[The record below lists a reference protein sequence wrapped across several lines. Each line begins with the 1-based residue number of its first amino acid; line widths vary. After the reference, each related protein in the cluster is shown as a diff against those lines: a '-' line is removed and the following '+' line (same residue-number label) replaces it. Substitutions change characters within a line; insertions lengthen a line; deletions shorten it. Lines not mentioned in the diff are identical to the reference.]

1 MKSRLT
7 TYPVRLMCRVL
18 NVNRSGFYR
27 WLEKPKSNREKENE
41 RLAGLIKQ
49 SWLESGCVYGSP
61 RIHADLRELGER
73 CGLNRVARIMKLNK
87 VKALLGYKR
96 HYTKSG
102 KPSVVAPN
110 HLKQVFTALAPDQCW
125 VTDIT
130 YINTYE
136 GWLYLAVVV
145 DLYSRQVIG
154 WSMSSRIKKDI
165 VLNALLMA
173 VWRRQ
178 PKKDVIVH
186 SDQGVQYT
194 SDECQRFMKSHQL
207 ISSMSRRGNCFD
219 NAVAESFFHS
229 LKTERVK
236 NKTYTTREQA
246 RADLFDYI
254 EIFYN
259 RKRRHSFNNY
269 LSPVQFEQYYKSL
282 G

>member
-1 MKSRLT
+1 ML
-7 TYPVRLMCRVL
+7 YPIRLMCRVL

-27 WLEKPKSNREKENE
+27 WLEKPTSNRDKDNE

-73 CGLNRVARIMKLNK
+73 CGLNRVARLMKAHK
-87 VKALLGYKR
+87 IKALLGYKR
-96 HYTKSG
+96 HYTKSSM
-102 KPSVVAPN
+102 PSKVAPN

-130 YINTYE
+130 YIKTYE
-136 GWLYLAVVV
+136 GWLYLTVVV

-165 VLNALLMA
+165 VMNALLMA

-178 PKKDVIVH
+178 PKKEVIVH

-194 SDECQRFMKSHQL
+194 SDECQRFMKVHKL
-207 ISSMSRRGNCFD
+207 ISSMSRRGNCYD

-236 NKTYTTREQA
+236 NKPYVSRELA

-269 LSPVQFEQYYKSL
+269 LSPVQFELQYKSL

>member
-102 KPSVVAPN
+102 KPSVVVNNNPKLI
-110 HLKQVFTALAPDQCW
+110 HS
-125 VTDIT
+125 
-130 YINTYE
+130 IN
-136 GWLYLAVVV
+136 
-145 DLYSRQVIG
+145 
-154 WSMSSRIKKDI
+154 
-165 VLNALLMA
+165 
-173 VWRRQ
+173 
-178 PKKDVIVH
+178 
-186 SDQGVQYT
+186 
-194 SDECQRFMKSHQL
+194 
-207 ISSMSRRGNCFD
+207 
-219 NAVAESFFHS
+219 
-229 LKTERVK
+229 
-236 NKTYTTREQA
+236 
-246 RADLFDYI
+246 
-254 EIFYN
+254 
-259 RKRRHSFNNY
+259 
-269 LSPVQFEQYYKSL
+269 
-282 G
+282 

>member
-1 MKSRLT
+1 
-7 TYPVRLMCRVL
+7 MCRVL

-27 WLEKPKSNREKENE
+27 WLSHPRSEREKANE
-41 RLAGLIKQ
+41 RLADLIKQ

-61 RIHADLRELGER
+61 RIHADLKSIGES
-73 CGLNRVARIMKLNK
+73 CGVNRVARLMKVHK
-87 VKALLGYKR
+87 IKALLGYKR
-96 HYTKSG
+96 RYNKSG
-102 KPSVVAPN
+102 LPSVVAPN
-110 HLKQVFTALAPDQCW
+110 HLKQVFKAQYPDQYW

-178 PKKDVIVH
+178 PKQPVIVH

-194 SDECQRFMKSHQL
+194 SDECQHFMQAHDL
-207 ISSMSRRGNCFD
+207 VSSMSRRGNCYD

-229 LKTERVK
+229 LKTERIKRKV
-236 NKTYTTREQA
+236 YASREQA
-246 RADLFDYI
+246 RSDIFHYI

-259 RKRRHSFNNY
+259 RQRRHSFTNY
-269 LSPVQFEQYYKSL
+269 LSPVQFELQNQNRV
-282 G
+282 GGIQN